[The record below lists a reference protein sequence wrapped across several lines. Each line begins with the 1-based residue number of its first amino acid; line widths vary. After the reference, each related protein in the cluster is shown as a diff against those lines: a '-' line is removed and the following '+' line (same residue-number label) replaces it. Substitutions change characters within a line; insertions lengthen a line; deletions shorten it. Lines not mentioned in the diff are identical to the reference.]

1 MSLLIIEDNESI
13 AIMLSKFLKME
24 GMKCTI
30 SNSGRNGLEM
40 ILKKEWNKILLD
52 LSMPEFSGFDILEA
66 LKKDNME
73 KLKNII
79 LFTATEIS
87 DEEIDTWRS
96 MGIKSVIRKPVD
108 LDVLLKVLE
117 E

>member
-1 MSLLIIEDNESI
+1 MPVLIIEDNV
-13 AIMLSKFLKME
+13 AISTMLSKFLKME
-24 GMKCTI
+24 GMKCTT

-40 ILKKEWNKILLD
+40 IQKKEWDNILLD

-66 LKKDNME
+66 LKKDNMI
-73 KLKNII
+73 KSKNII

-87 DEEIDTWRS
+87 DEEIDAWKNS
-96 MGIKSVIRKPVD
+96 GVKSIIRKPVD